1 VIGEKRAD
9 RSKENQNLLE
19 LVTDKEDLRVRS
31 QVSKEVL
38 MVIFAG

>member
-9 RSKENQNLLE
+9 RSKENQNLE